1 MAKWL
6 GILSCAPEAGESQTL
21 CRQTSRQ
28 RLVLLAC
35 GLVFADVS
43 LIFSILI
50 LLWDFFKAWFLFVSV
65 VRERGLEEKTE
76 RSMKEWDERDWRN
89 EMRRSRSCVPLFLF
103 PLSTPFIYK
112 KSKSIADS

>member
-1 MAKWL
+1 M
-6 GILSCAPEAGESQTL
+6 EAGESQTL

-50 LLWDFFKAWFLFVSV
+50 LLWDFFKVVVLWLFQEVEEGLGDWVFFCEFCDVKGEFALCERVLVS
-65 VRERGLEEKTE
+65 
-76 RSMKEWDERDWRN
+76 
-89 EMRRSRSCVPLFLF
+89 
-103 PLSTPFIYK
+103 
-112 KSKSIADS
+112 